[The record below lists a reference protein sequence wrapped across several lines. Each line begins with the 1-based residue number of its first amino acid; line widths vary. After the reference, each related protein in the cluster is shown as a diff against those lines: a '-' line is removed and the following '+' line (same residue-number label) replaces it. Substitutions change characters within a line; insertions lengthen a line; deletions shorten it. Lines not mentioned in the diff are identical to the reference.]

1 MIAIAALAQMLGIT
15 TFQAIALILG
25 AGVAGGYA
33 ISHKDHT
40 VGKAGKADQEQ
51 DDFHFFPEPNKQID
65 INIREIDLWELRRLN
80 K

>member
-1 MIAIAALAQMLGIT
+1 MMAIAALAQILGIT

-40 VGKAGKADQEQ
+40 VAGAGKANQEQ
-51 DDFHFFPEPNKQID
+51 DDFHFFPEPNKQVD

>member
-1 MIAIAALAQMLGIT
+1 MMAIAALAQILGIT

-40 VGKAGKADQEQ
+40 VAGTGKTDQWQ
-51 DDFHFFPEPNKQID
+51 GDFHFFPDQNKQVD

>member
-1 MIAIAALAQMLGIT
+1 MMAIATLAQILGIT
-15 TFQAIALILG
+15 TFQALALILG

-40 VGKAGKADQEQ
+40 VGKAGKRDQKES
-51 DDFHFFPEPNKQID
+51 DFHFFPEPNKQVD

>member
-1 MIAIAALAQMLGIT
+1 MMAIVALAQMLGIT

-40 VGKAGKADQEQ
+40 VGKTGKADQELE
-51 DDFHFFPEPNKQID
+51 DFHFFPEPNKQVD
-65 INIREIDLWELRRLN
+65 INIREIDLWELRKLN

>member
-1 MIAIAALAQMLGIT
+1 MMAIAALAQILGIT

-65 INIREIDLWELRRLN
+65 INIREIDLWELRKLN

>member
-1 MIAIAALAQMLGIT
+1 MAIAALAQILGIT

-40 VGKAGKADQEQ
+40 VSKAGKADQGES
-51 DDFHFFPEPNKQID
+51 DFHFFPEPNKQVD
-65 INIREIDLWELRRLN
+65 INIREIDLWELRKLN